1 MDQQRYIPRHSRP
14 FGAGAL
20 FDYAAAMTTLFAG
33 NLESRHASLGRR
45 KPAPAPQPE
54 KRAER
59 RWDGEDGSTQTRE
72 RRRASRSP

>member
-1 MDQQRYIPRHSRP
+1 MDQQRYMPRHSRP

-33 NLESRHASLGRR
+33 NFESRHASSGRR

-59 RWDGEDGSTQTRE
+59 RWDWEDGSTQTRE
-72 RRRASRSP
+72 RRRLVRL